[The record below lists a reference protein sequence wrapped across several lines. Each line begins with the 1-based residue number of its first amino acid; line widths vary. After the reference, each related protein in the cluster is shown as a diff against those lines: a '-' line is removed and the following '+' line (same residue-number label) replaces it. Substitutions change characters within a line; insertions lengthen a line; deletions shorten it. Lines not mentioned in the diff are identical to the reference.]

1 MYEGPPTL
9 ALGPKGPCL
18 VPSKQAAR
26 LSGGSRDFL
35 GNRVGV
41 DLRLLGLLSVG
52 GLVIIIL
59 VVGGSGGLGLLR
71 ASAALRLLGG
81 GGGGRATF
89 NAVQKLAAGVVV
101 DSAGTAS
108 SVAGLS
114 GYLLVVNLNMSC
126 QYPLITGCDRP
137 FIYKVLTLKG

>member
-9 ALGPKGPCL
+9 ALGPKGPCP
-18 VPSKQAAR
+18 VPSKQAGR

-35 GNRVGV
+35 GNLVGV

-52 GLVIIIL
+52 GLVIVLL
-59 VVGGSGGLGLLR
+59 VVRGGGGLGLLR
-71 ASAALRLLGG
+71 ASAALRLLD
-81 GGGGRATF
+81 GGRATF
-89 NAVQKLAAGVVV
+89 NAVQKLAARVVV

-126 QYPLITGCDRP
+126 QYSLITGCDHP